1 MNYNKFFDFLS
12 IIHFFW
18 FYLLGKIIKNNYL
31 FAFILGIIWEILEY
45 FITKYPFTRNLL
57 IKYWLI
63 PKKIWDEDAF
73 NINRVSDILFNMLG
87 YHFGTKNYLNVKF

>member
-73 NINRVSDILFNMLG
+73 NINRVSDILFNILG
-87 YHFGTKNYLNVKF
+87 YHFGNKNYLNVKF

>member
-18 FYLLGKIIKNNYL
+18 FYLLGKIIKSNYL

-87 YHFGTKNYLNVKF
+87 YHFGNKNYLNVKF